1 MRSMSKRLVSAR
13 CWRPSARRT
22 FAGAPPRRGI
32 TSFDLRAC
40 PTCEFTQLVVWH
52 SHTLAALSCQDI
64 VRSPSCLSLW
74 HAPSS
79 LHAVCRTEPSGIRN
93 AQARTGTVME
103 LLNAWHVRR
112 REQQRRDREAETER
126 VLVRNQEL
134 NARCAPLL
142 LCTRYTLAPLHVQL
156 VRATLSSLAGR
167 AAFVYHV
174 FSGERRRS
182 GLWRRRGCSSRKSSA
197 KRTTRLLLSFALR
210 VNAAVPPPP
219 PLFLSTF
226 MHA

>member
-1 MRSMSKRLVSAR
+1 M
-13 CWRPSARRT
+13 
-22 FAGAPPRRGI
+22 
-32 TSFDLRAC
+32 
-40 PTCEFTQLVVWH
+40 
-52 SHTLAALSCQDI
+52 
-64 VRSPSCLSLW
+64 SLW

-112 REQQRRDREAETER
+112 REQQRREREAETER

-210 VNAAVPPPP
+210 VNAAVSPLPPP
-219 PLFLSTF
+219 PLFPSIFVHASTRARIRAQATRTTDKEADRQK
-226 MHA
+226 HTLYT

>member
-1 MRSMSKRLVSAR
+1 M
-13 CWRPSARRT
+13 CGIRT
-22 FAGAPPRRGI
+22 
-32 TSFDLRAC
+32 
-40 PTCEFTQLVVWH
+40 
-52 SHTLAALSCQDI
+52 TLAALSCSDF
-64 VRSPSCLSLW
+64 VRPPSCLSLW

-210 VNAAVPPPP
+210 VNAAVPPPLPSFP
-219 PLFLSTF
+219 PHSCMHEHAHACARKPHAQQTTRQTDRST
-226 MHA
+226 HYTHRRAQ